1 MKKLMVLAA
10 FVFVTMFSTGAAVA
24 AEPPVASEL
33 CATTVASDLPA
44 ALTAPVT
51 PSDTEQRMPSLDAIE
66 DWNSSRVEVA
76 TCAGSYQWRC
86 YGSDCGGYGVGQRR
100 CCVGGSC
107 GSWENTPICC

>member
-1 MKKLMVLAA
+1 MKQLMVLAA
-10 FVFVTMFSTGAAVA
+10 FVILTAFSTGAAFA
-24 AEPPVASEL
+24 AEPPVAPEL
-33 CATTVASDLPA
+33 CATVAALDLPA
-44 ALTAPVT
+44 ALTAPAE
-51 PSDTEQRMPSLDAIE
+51 TEKRMPSLEAIE
-66 DWNSSRVEVA
+66 AWDSSRSEVA